1 MIWLYIYHVTAI
13 GLEAH
18 LESLKTS
25 FSQVPI
31 LLNDLNQLYVELKL
45 VSIRI
50 KTVSVTQARFNQ
62 CMLFAI
68 YKEMT
73 DKSSLIDIA
82 NELVVI

>member
-1 MIWLYIYHVTAI
+1 M
-13 GLEAH
+13 
-18 LESLKTS
+18 S
-25 FSQVPI
+25 
-31 LLNDLNQLYVELKL
+31 DLDQLYVELKL

-50 KTVSVTQARFNQ
+50 KTVSMTQGRLIH

-73 DKSSLIDIA
+73 DKLSLIDIA

>member
-1 MIWLYIYHVTAI
+1 MIWLHIYHVTAI
-13 GLEAH
+13 GLEAN
-18 LESLKTS
+18 LESLKTC
-25 FSQVPI
+25 FSQVTI
-31 LLNDLNQLYVELKL
+31 LLNDLNQLYGELKL

-50 KTVSVTQARFNQ
+50 KTVSVTQGRFDH

-73 DKSSLIDIA
+73 DKSSLIDID